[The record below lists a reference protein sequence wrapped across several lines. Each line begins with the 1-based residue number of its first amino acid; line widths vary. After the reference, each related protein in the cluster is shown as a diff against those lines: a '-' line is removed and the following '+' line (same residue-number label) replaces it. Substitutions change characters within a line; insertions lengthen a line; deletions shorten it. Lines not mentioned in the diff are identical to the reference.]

1 MAKGGDENGKQSPNF
16 LTYVRE
22 RMDTFA
28 ERPLCSI
35 DSLVFSWLSYA
46 RMGVLQDCAGTPE
59 GIALHELLR
68 AEDFERMFGTGWDP
82 QSSRDLLFAV
92 CASPRFRDVRLTDFC
107 FKTDHATEEQFA
119 AMTFRLPD
127 GSLYAAFRGTDSTIV
142 GWKEDFN
149 MTFLRPIPA
158 QGEAAA
164 YLNEVA
170 GATNGPLYVGGH
182 SKGGNLAVYAAAM
195 LAPEHRSRLKRV
207 FSHDGPGFQR
217 EFVASEAY
225 RGIEPIMEKTLPKS
239 SVIGMLMAEGENY
252 SRVVVESDG
261 FSLLQH
267 NPFLRSVDVDACTFV
282 EADGFSVSSRYLDRT
297 LDAWLDKYG
306 LDNRERFV
314 DALFDVIRV
323 TGANRFGEI
332 MDNRK
337 TMVPLMLDATEKLD
351 PEVRVFVKD
360 MFMSLAKAATIEQ
373 VTGTAGG
380 ILDTLKS
387 TAKTAA
393 DSARREPD
401 TPRDLDERLAGAM
414 DEPRRL
420 ARED

>member
-1 MAKGGDENGKQSPNF
+1 MAKGKDEDRKQVPNF

-35 DSLVFSWLSYA
+35 DSLVFTWLSYA
-46 RMGVLQDCAGTPE
+46 RMGVSQDRACTSE

-68 AEDFERMFGTGWDP
+68 AEDFEHMFGTSWDP
-82 QSSRDLLFAV
+82 KASRDLLFAA
-92 CASPRFRDVRLTDFC
+92 CASPRFRDTRLTDFC
-107 FKTDHATEEQFA
+107 FKTDHETEEQFA

-127 GSLYAAFRGTDSTIV
+127 GSLYVAFRGTDSTIV

-158 QGEAAA
+158 QGEAAD
-164 YLNEVA
+164 YLNAVA
-170 GATNGPLYVGGH
+170 AATDGPLYVGGH

-195 LAPEHRSRLKRV
+195 LAPERRSRLKRV

-217 EFVASEAY
+217 AFVAGEAY
-225 RGIEPIMEKTLPKS
+225 QGIEPIMEKTLPKS
-239 SVIGMLMAEGENY
+239 SIIGMLMYEGDGY
-252 SRVVVESDG
+252 TRTVVESDG

-267 NPFLRSVDVDACTFV
+267 NPFLWAVDVDACAFV
-282 EADGFSVSSRYLDRT
+282 EADGLSVSSRYFDRT

-306 LDNRERFV
+306 LDERQRFV

-323 TGANRFGEI
+323 TGVDRFADI

-337 TMVPLMLDATEKLD
+337 IAVPLMLDATEKLD
-351 PEVRVFVKD
+351 PEARDFVKD
-360 MFMSLAKAATIEQ
+360 MFVSFAKTATIER
-373 VTGTAGG
+373 VTGAAGG

-387 TAKTAA
+387 TAQA
-393 DSARREPD
+393 SGPVPREPD
-401 TPRDLDERLAGAM
+401 TPRDLEERLAGAM
-414 DEPRRL
+414 DELRRL
-420 ARED
+420 SSEG